1 MSSKRI
7 ATTELNHDNWN
18 DEEEPEAPGV
28 FKKASEN
35 ELQKRVIISA
45 KRRIATNPEKSVCLS

>member
-1 MSSKRI
+1 MAGKRV
-7 ATTELNHDNWN
+7 ATTDLNHDNWN
-18 DEEEPEAPGV
+18 DEEEAEAPGV

-45 KRRIATNPEKSVCLS
+45 KRRIATNSGKTVGL